1 MLYFD
6 NSYIKRLFN
15 VNFMLLKAL
24 QNHWIRKNI
33 PKTNFLK
40 STWKKSY
47 PLGKTSGLKFLKT
60 KFLNVETFCLIWR
73 KRNKFLTRKN
83 VQIINNTDVFPIKNF
98 VFRNLFHAPFLLLFY
113 LRCCSKWR
121 KVVLVWLGRKSSQR
135 LFVGVF
141 PWLVLLLLYLLV
153 LVLLLRVLEL
163 VLLLLQLDVGGAVPL
178 VGPNSTLRSDTA
190 RQGLG
195 RVDCFHRAVSI
206 SLERE
211 ASLRFNN
218 AMTSITIKHIVEL
231 IIWWWRTNN

>member
-1 MLYFD
+1 MVDQVHF
-6 NSYIKRLFN
+6 I
-15 VNFMLLKAL
+15 
-24 QNHWIRKNI
+24 I
-33 PKTNFLK
+33 P
-40 STWKKSY
+40 
-47 PLGKTSGLKFLKT
+47 
-60 KFLNVETFCLIWR
+60 
-73 KRNKFLTRKN
+73 
-83 VQIINNTDVFPIKNF
+83 
-98 VFRNLFHAPFLLLFY
+98 Y
-113 LRCCSKWR
+113 LRCCSEWR
-121 KVVLVWLGRKSSQR
+121 KMVLVYLGRKRSQR
-135 LFVGVF
+135 LFVGVL

-206 SLERE
+206 ALERE

-231 IIWWWRTNN
+231 II